1 MTTSQL
7 SPAHRSHPGTPPPA
21 TLELFYDLI
30 FVAAIVV
37 LSDSFSHSPTA
48 EDFGWLAIVFALIW
62 LVWMQTSLL
71 FNLSDSDSTAIR
83 FMVLAQMMLLVLA
96 AVSASDGVSD
106 HADNVGPIYAGILVL
121 LAVMHWYCERGDPE
135 LRGYVRGR
143 VVSCAV
149 GAVVFVLTPLY
160 PDPGYL
166 VFWTVGFL
174 VVLAP
179 SLRPDPMG
187 GRAIDREHLVERF
200 GAFTIIMLGES
211 FVKTALT
218 ATVGQMEGL
227 DLICLT
233 GTFLIVFA
241 IWWLYFAHVPE
252 AGPPAGRR
260 GHIAW
265 MMVHLPLHLCIV
277 GLAVGAAKAISQT
290 GHDLQPQVIP
300 YLSMPLVGVLACL
313 AGLELLSGHGRTTKV
328 AALYGIVA
336 AFVLV
341 AGSLVAVF
349 DPEGIEST
357 SLVLAGVMVTTVVCV
372 RQLRVAGLRA
382 HELRAD
388 DDEGR

>member
-7 SPAHRSHPGTPPPA
+7 STAHRSQPGTPPAA

-37 LSDSFSHSPTA
+37 LSDSFSHSPTV

-71 FNLSDSDSTAIR
+71 FNLTDSDSTAMR
-83 FMVLAQMMLLVLA
+83 FMVLGQMMLLVLA
-96 AVSASDGVSD
+96 AVSAADGVSE
-106 HADNVGPIYAGILVL
+106 HAEYVGPIYAGILVL
-121 LAVMHWYCERGDPE
+121 LAVMHWYAERNDPG
-135 LRGYVRGR
+135 LRRYVRGR
-143 VVSCAV
+143 MVACAV
-149 GAVVFVLTPLY
+149 GAVVFALTPLY

-166 VFWTVGFL
+166 IFWSVGFL
-174 VVLAP
+174 AVLAP

-218 ATVGQMEGL
+218 ASIGQMEGL

-241 IWWLYFAHVPE
+241 IWWLYFAHVPQ
-252 AGPPAGRR
+252 AGPPDGRA

-265 MMVHLPLHLCIV
+265 MVIHLPLHLCIV
-277 GLAVGAAKAISQT
+277 GIAVGAAKAISQA
-290 GHDLQPQVIP
+290 GHELQPQVIP
-300 YLSMPLVGVLACL
+300 YLSLPLVGVLACL
-313 AGLELLSGHGRTTKV
+313 AGLELLSGHGRSPTV
-328 AALYGIVA
+328 ALLYGGVA
-336 AFVLV
+336 TFVLV
-341 AGSLVAVF
+341 VGSLTATF

-357 SLVLAGVMVTTVVCV
+357 SLVLAGVMVTTVVFA
-372 RQLRVAGLRA
+372 RQLRGATWRA
-382 HELRAD
+382 
-388 DDEGR
+388 EGAALDR